1 MKVNVRAWARFSRS
15 AIFEKRSTQ
24 QMSIATKRGD
34 GGQTGLAGGIRVS
47 KTHPRVECYGTIDE
61 LISQMGFARSICQ
74 DAEIAERVKTI
85 QRELYKVGSAI
96 ATPPESKKTP
106 PEITAAMVDALE
118 AEVHRIEAEP
128 GVLADWSLPGG
139 APDAAAL
146 DVARTICRRA
156 ERLAASLMEAGVI
169 QNPNIL
175 AYLNRLSDVLWL
187 FGRLVEARRGVD
199 STLRTEDKPGPRWSR
214 AW

>member
-1 MKVNVRAWARFSRS
+1 
-15 AIFEKRSTQ
+15 
-24 QMSIATKRGD
+24 MSIATKRGD
-34 GGQTGLAGGIRVS
+34 GGQTGLSGGIRVS
-47 KTHPRVECYGTIDE
+47 KTHPRVESYGTIDE
-61 LISQMGFARSICQ
+61 LISHMGFARSICQ
-74 DAEIAERVKTI
+74 DADIASRVERI

-106 PEITAAMVDALE
+106 PEITPAMVDALE

-146 DVARTICRRA
+146 DVARTVCRRA
-156 ERLAASLMEAGVI
+156 ERLATSLMEAGVI

-187 FGRLVEARRGVD
+187 FGRLVEARLGVN
-199 STLRTEDKPGPRWSR
+199 SSLRTEDKPGPRWSR

>member
-1 MKVNVRAWARFSRS
+1 
-15 AIFEKRSTQ
+15 
-24 QMSIATKRGD
+24 MSIATKRGD
-34 GGQTGLAGGIRVS
+34 GGQTGLSGGIRVS

-74 DAEIAERVKTI
+74 DADVAARVERI

-118 AEVHRIEAEP
+118 AD
-128 GVLADWSLPGG
+128 VLADWSLPGG

-146 DVARTICRRA
+146 DVARTVCRRA
-156 ERLAASLMEAGVI
+156 ERLATALVEAGVI

-187 FGRLVEARRGVD
+187 FGRLVEARSGIN
-199 STLRTEDKPGPRWSR
+199 SALRTEEKAGPRWSR

>member
-1 MKVNVRAWARFSRS
+1 
-15 AIFEKRSTQ
+15 
-24 QMSIATKRGD
+24 MSIATKRGD

-74 DAEIAERVKTI
+74 DAEVSEKVKAI

-106 PEITAAMVDALE
+106 PEITPAMVDALE
-118 AEVHRIEAEP
+118 AEVHKIEAEP

-139 APDAAAL
+139 SPDSAAL
-146 DVARTICRRA
+146 DVARTVCRRA
-156 ERLAASLMEAGVI
+156 ERLASSLMEAGVI
-169 QNPNIL
+169 QNPSIL
-175 AYLNRLSDVLWL
+175 AYLNRLSDLLWL
-187 FGRLVEARRGVD
+187 FGRLIEARRGVD
-199 STLRTEDKPGPRWSR
+199 STLRTEEKTGPRWSR